1 MMIQNA
7 SIILPISLLQSIA
20 GKVYFVPLKRVRRRT
35 KFSVDETAW
44 GRLAGIK
51 NQEFVFASFFLG

>member
-1 MMIQNA
+1 MMFQNA

-20 GKVYFVPLKRVRRRT
+20 GKVYLVPLKRVRRRT

-44 GRLAGIK
+44 AD
-51 NQEFVFASFFLG
+51 